1 MNSAMKEI
9 YKFLKDEKSLNQNVL
24 KEELQPITSGGYEQE
39 MDLITEPALSSA
51 DDIMIEDDVVAEDPS
66 LLLDPAL
73 NFESS
78 SVEQKKVMLIDYF
91 DKLIDKVVIV
101 RDHIDTLS
109 FDSVISSNTV
119 IGASQLQF
127 NLEELKGKISK
138 YIEDQYEADKYE
150 RSLYVYLSFME
161 ELKLIVK
168 LLQKQAK
175 KL

>member
-1 MNSAMKEI
+1 
-9 YKFLKDEKSLNQNVL
+9 
-24 KEELQPITSGGYEQE
+24 
-39 MDLITEPALSSA
+39 
-51 DDIMIEDDVVAEDPS
+51 
-66 LLLDPAL
+66 
-73 NFESS
+73 
-78 SVEQKKVMLIDYF
+78 MLIDYF
-91 DKLIDKVVIV
+91 DKLINKIVIV

-127 NLEELKGKISK
+127 NLEELKSKVSK
-138 YIEDQYEADKYE
+138 YIEDQYDTDKYE